1 MKVLIDLDGT
11 IANTPVEVLQW
22 FGRRGYQCRRDGADI
37 RVEGVDDAYIGYVFN
52 HIVIPEATARPMVEH
67 WAKIKDVVGS
77 NEIVY
82 LSARPKELSA
92 VTKRWLHKHG
102 FPQGQ
107 VLCLG
112 HEGKDLYLEGIEEEA
127 VLFDDNKKY
136 LSFAKNNLR
145 VIILGKERR

>member
-1 MKVLIDLDGT
+1 MKILIDIDGT
-11 IANTPVEVLQW
+11 IADTPTEVLQW
-22 FGRRGYQCRRDGADI
+22 LGLHGYQCRRSGTDI
-37 RVEGVDDAYIGYVFN
+37 SGVDSAFITYVFN
-52 HIVIPEATARPMVEH
+52 HIVIPRGTAAPMRKHWDVIKGVVE
-67 WAKIKDVVGS
+67 G

-92 VTKRWLHKHG
+92 VTKKWLRKWG

-112 HEGKDLYLEGIEEEA
+112 HDGKDQYLENIREDA

-136 LSFAKNNLR
+136 LSFQSNNLKI
-145 VIILGKERR
+145 IILGKERR